1 MLNNNKRGFT
11 LIEML
16 ITITVLA
23 IVMPLM
29 FSVINSSFK
38 ELGKMES
45 LQLRNVSESRLIN
58 RLDED
63 FRTLSKL
70 KFLSSDSIAF
80 FTTRDRSFQ
89 QKIVISIENNNIL
102 YQVNDLD
109 KKILLN
115 NINPLETQFYFLNYD
130 NSPKPPGDGQSYTV
144 PEINTMPR
152 IKLNYEFA
160 YQNETVNN
168 SFVITRR
175 LPE

>member
-1 MLNNNKRGFT
+1 M
-11 LIEML
+11 IEML

-29 FSVINSSFK
+29 FNVINSSFK

-80 FTTRDRSFQ
+80 FTTRDRAFQ
-89 QKIVISIENNNIL
+89 QKITISIDNNHIL
-102 YQVNDLD
+102 YQINDSN

-115 NINPLETQFYFLNYD
+115 NINPQETQFL
-130 NSPKPPGDGQSYTV
+130 SL
-144 PEINTMPR
+144 IH
-152 IKLNYEFA
+152 I
-160 YQNETVNN
+160 
-168 SFVITRR
+168 
-175 LPE
+175 

>member
-1 MLNNNKRGFT
+1 M
-11 LIEML
+11 IEML

-29 FSVINSSFK
+29 FNVINSSFK

-80 FTTRDRSFQ
+80 FTTRDRAFQ
-89 QKIVISIENNNIL
+89 QEIVISIENNH
-102 YQVNDLD
+102 VA
-109 KKILLN
+109 
-115 NINPLETQFYFLNYD
+115 
-130 NSPKPPGDGQSYTV
+130 SS
-144 PEINTMPR
+144 
-152 IKLNYEFA
+152 
-160 YQNETVNN
+160 
-168 SFVITRR
+168 ITRLGIR
-175 LPE
+175 DCLVDLLQPPAS

>member
-1 MLNNNKRGFT
+1 MNNNNRGFT

-29 FSVINSSFK
+29 FNVINSSFK

-80 FTTRDRSFQ
+80 FTTRDRAFQ
-89 QKIVISIENNNIL
+89 QKIAISIDNNHIL
-102 YQVNDLD
+102 YQVNDSN

-130 NSPKPPGDGQSYTV
+130 NSPKPPGDGESYTV

-152 IKLNYEFA
+152 IRLNYEFTF
-160 YQNETVNN
+160 QNETISNH
-168 SFVITRR
+168 FLLTRK